1 MCPECRVVTL
11 VPSGGLT
18 QNFYLVS
25 LIEARKR
32 RPKEANSRLRMW
44 CATCGGV
51 ALDRCADHRLSHLSH
66 VLQSLTTHFETQH
79 GNTAAMLKRRVR
91 EEGEKVREVQE
102 TMEELERAS
111 SYVREKLEERLE
123 RSSLHH
129 ATVTSLLM
137 EVNEMKKKSD
147 TKGGRRG
154 PELPL
159 PPSPSSTGPELSG
172 FGSLRPSTGS
182 EGSSLTRSVSCVD
195 SYGSN
200 ADKFGCG
207 SDKWSYTLDRYGC
220 GLNRYGSGLEPDWID
235 TSPDWNDRILV
246 QQSTEV
252 ILEITIRINETVRIS
267 WKKRLKNRILD
278 AECGSLHCR
287 TPEKASLGPY
297 FYRTKWQSSEDCR
310 SVHANKSY
318 PESAWLVP
326 DGTPCGDGEMCVAQ
340 RCVSR
345 PWHLSAII
353 FLLVV
358 IAFLILVFLLWDHI
372 RYCWERRGGRH
383 TCITHCYYCG
393 TCLDHTC
400 CPCMNKINRLFLSVI
415 PVVKCPSLKLAP
427 KRTNGQANGAVV
439 GAAGAV
445 DAVEGVEG
453 VEGQRTPHNPP
464 GIEADADFDVSVGRL
479 EFLGSEVKG
488 VSFTPV
494 SPPSHAPGSAPGTPL
509 VATPLLHP
517 SIQSAPPHHAPFG
530 PQGDLNKGNFGIS
543 TQNFDN
549 PLSYLPHP
557 LPPPPPRITPC

>member
-102 TMEELERAS
+102 AMEELERAS

-200 ADKFGCG
+200 ADKFGSG

-220 GLNRYGSGLEPDWID
+220 GLDRYGSGLGKFGSGSDKLEYGLGLDRFTSTSD
-235 TSPDWNDRILV
+235 KMSSTSDKLAYSPDKFTPGTERSKSLPEKYNIEFG
-246 QQSTEV
+246 STEFA
-252 ILEITIRINETVRIS
+252 LEREISGFGIRTGLDRHVTGLERSNSSPAKYRS
-267 WKKRLKNRILD
+267 DPGNYNPDKRDSTDKL
-278 AECGSLHCR
+278 
-287 TPEKASLGPY
+287 EKATEKPNFVAEKHEFGSEKRAQGPENLRFGLEKSATGSELGKFELY
-297 FYRTKWQSSEDCR
+297 KEMNKNTKNFATEKDFEDEKQEFGCDKLTQGPENARFGLDKHATVSEPRLATSNTHKLTGKGETDIEKSRQFTKTSS
-310 SVHANKSY
+310 
-318 PESAWLVP
+318 
-326 DGTPCGDGEMCVAQ
+326 DGGEMEGK
-340 RCVSR
+340 
-345 PWHLSAII
+345 I
-353 FLLVV
+353 FLLK
-358 IAFLILVFLLWDHI
+358 A
-372 RYCWERRGGRH
+372 
-383 TCITHCYYCG
+383 
-393 TCLDHTC
+393 CL
-400 CPCMNKINRLFLSVI
+400 S
-415 PVVKCPSLKLAP
+415 SL
-427 KRTNGQANGAVV
+427 R
-439 GAAGAV
+439 
-445 DAVEGVEG
+445 DVEGKVEG
-453 VEGQRTPHNPP
+453 L
-464 GIEADADFDVSVGRL
+464 EAVGGKGGARETRGREEREINSHSLINMFERAVRILGDV
-479 EFLGSEVKG
+479 
-488 VSFTPV
+488 
-494 SPPSHAPGSAPGTPL
+494 
-509 VATPLLHP
+509 
-517 SIQSAPPHHAPFG
+517 
-530 PQGDLNKGNFGIS
+530 
-543 TQNFDN
+543 
-549 PLSYLPHP
+549 
-557 LPPPPPRITPC
+557 

>member
-1 MCPECRVVTL
+1 MRAC
-11 VPSGGLT
+11 
-18 QNFYLVS
+18 
-25 LIEARKR
+25 
-32 RPKEANSRLRMW
+32 
-44 CATCGGV
+44 
-51 ALDRCADHRLSHLSH
+51 D
-66 VLQSLTTHFETQH
+66 
-79 GNTAAMLKRRVR
+79 
-91 EEGEKVREVQE
+91 
-102 TMEELERAS
+102 ER
-111 SYVREKLEERLE
+111 
-123 RSSLHH
+123 
-129 ATVTSLLM
+129 
-137 EVNEMKKKSD
+137 
-147 TKGGRRG
+147 
-154 PELPL
+154 
-159 PPSPSSTGPELSG
+159 
-172 FGSLRPSTGS
+172 
-182 EGSSLTRSVSCVD
+182 
-195 SYGSN
+195 
-200 ADKFGCG
+200 
-207 SDKWSYTLDRYGC
+207 
-220 GLNRYGSGLEPDWID
+220 
-235 TSPDWNDRILV
+235 
-246 QQSTEV
+246 
-252 ILEITIRINETVRIS
+252 
-267 WKKRLKNRILD
+267 D

-345 PWHLSAII
+345 PWPLSAII

-557 LPPPPPRITPC
+557 PPSASPPRITPARSAPPPPKPPPAQTPRPTPQVPPRPITTQPLRPPLPPSPTPPLQAPLSPPYVPPLP